1 MTLGQVAGAVWAT
14 RKSDALGAHKLL
26 LVEPW
31 SPKGRGDRP
40 GETLWVCADLIGAG
54 VGERVVVTTGGGARR
69 AIGQADSPVDAAVVA
84 IVDGWELP

>member
-1 MTLGQVAGAVWAT
+1 MTLGQVAGSVWAT
-14 RKSDALGAHKLL
+14 RKSDSLGAHKLL

-31 SPKGRGDRP
+31 SPRGQKAEDA
-40 GETLWVCADLIGAG
+40 LWVCADLIGAG
-54 VGERVVVTTGGGARR
+54 VGERVVVTTGSGARR

>member
-1 MTLGQVAGAVWAT
+1 MMTLGQVAGSVWAT

-31 SPKGRGDRP
+31 SPKGQTA
-40 GETLWVCADLIGAG
+40 EKTLWVCADLIGAG
-54 VGERVVVTTGGGARR
+54 VGERVVVTTGSGARR
-69 AIGQADSPVDAAVVA
+69 AIGQTDSPVDAAVVA